1 MGGAI
6 YSEQITK
13 LSSGHGDL
21 RLTIMPPYPYYPQGI
36 FVEDIKAPIQHR
48 YDMSATHAHI
58 DRGSQL
64 HTEAPI
70 NDGFPLLLSTP
81 LFSTC
86 VPSSQWKR
94 EGWAWTAVH
103 LRRVFLHWLL
113 AAQGSS
119 IILFLSPLPTF
130 TRPLL
135 YSICNRNSLLFAMA
149 DALNKWNHA
158 DFVPL
163 PARYLKMHPPPL
175 HQMGRGWWCMWLQQW
190 ACTSRN

>member
-1 MGGAI
+1 
-6 YSEQITK
+6 
-13 LSSGHGDL
+13 
-21 RLTIMPPYPYYPQGI
+21 MPPYPYYPQGI

-163 PARYLKMHPPPL
+163 PARYLRCIPHHCIKW
-175 HQMGRGWWCMWLQQW
+175 GRGWWCMWLQQW

>member
-1 MGGAI
+1 
-6 YSEQITK
+6 
-13 LSSGHGDL
+13 
-21 RLTIMPPYPYYPQGI
+21 MPPYPYYPQGI

-103 LRRVFLHWLL
+103 LRRVFLHTWLL

-163 PARYLKMHPPPL
+163 PARYLRCIPHPCIKWGEADGACGYSSGHVPA
-175 HQMGRGWWCMWLQQW
+175 GISWCTIVRSYL
-190 ACTSRN
+190 

>member
-1 MGGAI
+1 MGDAI

-21 RLTIMPPYPYYPQGI
+21 RLTIIYTPISILSTGGI

-86 VPSSQWKR
+86 VPSCQWKR

-103 LRRVFLHWLL
+103 L
-113 AAQGSS
+113 
-119 IILFLSPLPTF
+119 
-130 TRPLL
+130 
-135 YSICNRNSLLFAMA
+135 
-149 DALNKWNHA
+149 
-158 DFVPL
+158 
-163 PARYLKMHPPPL
+163 
-175 HQMGRGWWCMWLQQW
+175 
-190 ACTSRN
+190 